1 MAKTAIF
8 HIEGGIGKHIIATAV
23 VECYKKQNLTTA
35 VIVNC
40 AWPEVFLN
48 NQHIERV
55 YKLGSVPYF
64 YEDYIFEKDVEIFAQ
79 EPYKTTEHI
88 TKQGHIIKTWCNMI
102 GVEYNK
108 ETPNIFYNY
117 RELELGAKLFTN
129 PTNKPVLIFQP
140 FGGPGKEHQET
151 PYSWMRDIHPEIAQQ
166 LVNYLSEKYFIVH
179 VCYDFHPILQ
189 NVLRVDQV
197 MQKKVLFS
205 ALYQSQA
212 RLLIDSSLQHA
223 AAAMNLPST
232 VVWVA
237 TQPEIFGYEMHTNIK
252 PNIEYRKGTV
262 DSYLYDYNFTGAIH
276 ECPYTSMHEIFN
288 VDAILK
294 DLL

>member
-1 MAKTAIF
+1 
-8 HIEGGIGKHIIATAV
+8 
-23 VECYKKQNLTTA
+23 
-35 VIVNC
+35 
-40 AWPEVFLN
+40 
-48 NQHIERV
+48 
-55 YKLGSVPYF
+55 
-64 YEDYIFEKDVEIFAQ
+64 
-79 EPYKTTEHI
+79 
-88 TKQGHIIKTWCNMI
+88 MI

-129 PTNKPVLIFQP
+129 PTNKPILIFQP

-276 ECPYTSMHEIFN
+276 ECPYTSMYEIFN
-288 VDAILK
+288 IEDILK